1 MAERNVKDKMK
12 AYLIVY
18 GYEDE
23 YEIDSVFLDKEK
35 AKAYVSANNQI
46 PFDKYN
52 AFRIEEVELN
62 PPAHNKPV
70 VEVHGYINRNK
81 EIQDIEIERIDR
93 NGLKLLEHFVNN
105 DIYLYSGKL
114 YGVEDVIFFDGMV
127 DVTPCKDLTKCDKY
141 IKDIIAKKLCEY
153 KSAKVKEGE

>member
-1 MAERNVKDKMK
+1 MVERNVKDKMK
-12 AYLIVY
+12 AYLVVY

-23 YEIDSVFLDKEK
+23 YEIDSVFLNKEK
-35 AKAYVSANNQI
+35 AEAYVSANNQI

-70 VEVHGYINRNK
+70 VEVHGYINKNK

-114 YGVEDVIFFDGMV
+114 YGEEDVIFFDGMV

-141 IKDIIAKKLCEY
+141 IKDTIAKKSKGDRCGNTRR
-153 KSAKVKEGE
+153 SV

>member
-1 MAERNVKDKMK
+1 MTERNVKDKMK

-35 AKAYVSANNQI
+35 AEVYVSANTQI

-62 PPAHNKPV
+62 PHAHNRPV
-70 VEVHGYINRNK
+70 VEVHGYINKNK
-81 EIQDIEIERIDR
+81 EIQGIEIERIDR
-93 NGLKLLEHFVNN
+93 NGLKLLEHFVDN

-114 YGVEDVIFFDGMV
+114 YGEEDVIFFDGMV

-153 KSAKVKEGE
+153 KSAEVKEGE